1 MVKIRLSQTGSR
13 NRRTYRIVA
22 VEEGKKRDG
31 RSVEILGFYN
41 PLTKPQE
48 LQFKLDRIKYWVSKG
63 AQITPAVKTLL
74 QKHP

>member
-48 LQFKLDRIKYWVSKG
+48 LQFKKDRIDYWVSKG